1 MNKRT
6 ILVAGVV
13 FLFALSAASVF
24 ASAVNALSATPYQD
38 DSSRDGITVDRVR
51 VPKEI
56 HRRVPIEIHEDDGLG
71 SYEFENGAGGIDS
84 CMYDIH

>member
-1 MNKRT
+1 LNKRT

-38 DSSRDGITVDRVR
+38 DSSRDGITVDREPVR
-51 VPKEI
+51 KEI
-56 HRRVPIEIHEDDGLG
+56 HRRVPIEIHEDEGLW
-71 SYEFENGAGGIDS
+71 SYEEADGAGGLDF
-84 CMYDIH
+84 CMFDIH

>member
-6 ILVAGVV
+6 LLAAGVV
-13 FLFALSAASVF
+13 VLFAMSAAAVF

-38 DSSRDGITVDRVR
+38 DSSRDGITVDRVP

-71 SYEFENGAGGIDS
+71 SYDVVDGAGGCDY
-84 CMYDIH
+84 CAYDFH